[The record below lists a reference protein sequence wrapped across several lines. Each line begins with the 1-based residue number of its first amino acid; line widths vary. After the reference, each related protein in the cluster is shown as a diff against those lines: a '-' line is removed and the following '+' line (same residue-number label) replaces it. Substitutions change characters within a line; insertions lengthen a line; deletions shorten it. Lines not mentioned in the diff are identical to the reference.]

1 MTDVNEKL
9 DANDNDDTS
18 TLSKRIHRR
27 SLLKAG
33 AIAAP
38 VAMTLHSGAAATAL
52 GNHASS
58 AGLCVLDL
66 REIATNPSHPRNEY
80 MQIPVK
86 NGRIAR
92 RRDRRRHNGRIQA
105 RDCEKGTR
113 LEPFDPRN
121 RVHWDFIKDPRN
133 GRFGMS
139 CINSIEF
146 GKNTRKPRRR
156 RNNQVT

>member
-1 MTDVNEKL
+1 MTEVNEQTEVK
-9 DANDNDDTS
+9 DIEEAN
-18 TLSKRIHRR
+18 TLSKRLHRR

-38 VAMTLHSGAAATAL
+38 MALTLHSGAAATAL

-66 REIATNPSHPRNEY
+66 REIATSRSHPKSDY
-80 MQIPVK
+80 LQIPMK
-86 NGRIAR
+86 GPRLAR
-92 RRDRRRHNGRIQA
+92 RHDRQVHSPRVRMRDLEPGS
-105 RDCEKGTR
+105 R

-121 RVHWDFIKDPRN
+121 RVHWDFIQNPSN

-139 CINSIEF
+139 CINSIQYGQF
-146 GKNTRKPRRR
+146 HGNRPGRRR
-156 RNNQVT
+156 RRT

>member
-1 MTDVNEKL
+1 MTDVNERTEMKNI
-9 DANDNDDTS
+9 DKST
-18 TLSKRIHRR
+18 TLSKRLHRR

-38 VAMTLHSGAAATAL
+38 VAMTLHSGAAARAL

-66 REIATNPSHPRNEY
+66 RDIATDTNHPNNGY
-80 MQIPVK
+80 LQIPVK
-86 NGRIAR
+86 GGRVAR
-92 RRDRRRHNGRIQA
+92 RKDRQRHNGRVNA

-146 GKNTRKPRRR
+146 GKFNPRRG
-156 RNNQVT
+156 RNNRV